1 MTDSSASSYLQQ
13 VNPQTQQDTHEID
26 MDLPNLSISVAQQQI
41 ASLNSSHKIVA
52 GGYATFSSEDIAV
65 TYEKKSLPQIAGKPY

>member
-1 MTDSSASSYLQQ
+1 
-13 VNPQTQQDTHEID
+13 
-26 MDLPNLSISVAQQQI
+26 MDLPNLSISVAQQQV